1 MKKLFAILLCSLV
14 LSVHVYTNDLYLYDA
29 AEKVE
34 LNEVINNKLN
44 VLPTTV
50 GKTFTLTNGLSVNTS
65 TNANTTYVLPH
76 RMAVYQK
83 DNGAAYFSFS
93 QTEYTND
100 FVLPS
105 VVKVTDHLFN
115 FSYQGELYCVSES
128 SKQSTIG
135 TSMSI
140 IAFDRAKLFVK
151 AGDKFTHVYVLDGTA
166 TVLDNKSKKKKVLK
180 VGDYLVITPQATLS
194 PRESAVT
201 SIGNSFS
208 VKEVEDVERDAHTA
222 EIKTLQSK
230 LDNVLFVNYGTNI
243 FGVKLH
249 P

>member
-1 MKKLFAILLCSLV
+1 MLCSLV
-14 LSVHVYTNDLYLYDA
+14 LSVNVYTNDLYLYDA
-29 AEKVE
+29 VEKVE

-44 VLPTTV
+44 VLPTAV

-76 RMAVYQK
+76 RIAVYQK
-83 DNGAAYFSFS
+83 DSGAAYFSAG
-93 QTEYTND
+93 QIEYTND
-100 FVLPS
+100 FVLPA
-105 VVKVTDHLFN
+105 VVNVKDHVFN

-135 TSMSI
+135 TSMNMI
-140 IAFDRAKLFVK
+140 VFDRTKLFVK
-151 AGDKFTHVYVLDGTA
+151 AGDKFTHVYVLEGTA

-180 VGDYLVITPQATLS
+180 AGDYLVITPQATLS
-194 PRESAVT
+194 PREATVT
-201 SIGNSFS
+201 SLGNSFS
-208 VKEVEDVERDAHTA
+208 IKEVEDVERDAHAA

-249 P
+249 

>member
-1 MKKLFAILLCSLV
+1 MLCSLV
-14 LSVHVYTNDLYLYDA
+14 LSVNVYTNDLYLYDA
-29 AEKVE
+29 VEKVE

-44 VLPTTV
+44 VLPTAV

-76 RMAVYQK
+76 RLAVYQK
-83 DNGAAYFSFS
+83 DSGAAYFSAG
-93 QTEYTND
+93 QIEYTND
-100 FVLPS
+100 FVLPA
-105 VVKVTDHLFN
+105 VVNVKDHVFN

-135 TSMSI
+135 TSMNMI
-140 IAFDRAKLFVK
+140 VFDRTKLFVK
-151 AGDKFTHVYVLDGTA
+151 AGDKFTHVYVLEGTA

-180 VGDYLVITPQATLS
+180 AGDYLVITPQATLS
-194 PRESAVT
+194 PREATVT
-201 SIGNSFS
+201 SLGNSFS
-208 VKEVEDVERDAHTA
+208 IKEVEDVERDAHAA

-249 P
+249 

>member
-44 VLPTTV
+44 VLPTVV

-76 RMAVYQK
+76 RIAVYQK
-83 DNGAAYFSFS
+83 DSGAAYFSAG
-93 QTEYTND
+93 QIEYTND
-100 FVLPS
+100 FVLPA
-105 VVKVTDHLFN
+105 VVNVKDHVFN

-135 TSMSI
+135 TSMNMI
-140 IAFDRAKLFVK
+140 VFDRTKLFVK
-151 AGDKFTHVYVLDGTA
+151 AGDKFTHVYVLEGTA

-180 VGDYLVITPQATLS
+180 AGDYLVITPQATLS
-194 PRESAVT
+194 PREATVT
-201 SIGNSFS
+201 SLGNSFS
-208 VKEVEDVERDAHTA
+208 IKEVEDVERDAHAA

>member
-1 MKKLFAILLCSLV
+1 LLCSLV

-44 VLPTTV
+44 ILPTTV

-128 SKQSTIG
+128 PKQSTIG

-180 VGDYLVITPQATLS
+180 AGDYC
-194 PRESAVT
+194 
-201 SIGNSFS
+201 FS

-249 P
+249 L

>member
-1 MKKLFAILLCSLV
+1 MFFFYFNSTVCQPIHQRFVIDGSKYFWFQ
-14 LSVHVYTNDLYLYDA
+14 
-29 AEKVE
+29 
-34 LNEVINNKLN
+34 LN
-44 VLPTTV
+44 
-50 GKTFTLTNGLSVNTS
+50 
-65 TNANTTYVLPH
+65 
-76 RMAVYQK
+76 
-83 DNGAAYFSFS
+83 
-93 QTEYTND
+93 
-100 FVLPS
+100 
-105 VVKVTDHLFN
+105 
-115 FSYQGELYCVSES
+115 
-128 SKQSTIG
+128 

-180 VGDYLVITPQATLS
+180 AGDYLVITPQATLS

>member
-1 MKKLFAILLCSLV
+1 MLCSLV
-14 LSVHVYTNDLYLYDA
+14 LSVNVYTNDLYLYDA
-29 AEKVE
+29 VGKVE

-44 VLPTTV
+44 VLPTAV

-76 RMAVYQK
+76 RIAVYQK
-83 DNGAAYFSFS
+83 DSGAAYFSAG
-93 QTEYTND
+93 QIEYTND
-100 FVLPS
+100 FVLPA
-105 VVKVTDHLFN
+105 VVNVKDHVFN

-135 TSMSI
+135 TSMNMI
-140 IAFDRAKLFVK
+140 VFDRTKLFVK
-151 AGDKFTHVYVLDGTA
+151 AGDKFTHVYVLEGTA

-180 VGDYLVITPQATLS
+180 AGDYLVITPQATLS
-194 PRESAVT
+194 PREATVT
-201 SIGNSFS
+201 SLGNSFS
-208 VKEVEDVERDAHTA
+208 IKEVEDVERDAHAA

-249 P
+249 